1 MLDRTPCLRRWVAS
15 STTSPNQVG
24 VEATN
29 SAEVWMITDPS
40 AILVICA
47 SLREWGCFSLS
58 KSHIFIP
65 ARYMLVPRCASRGNL
80 SFRQRFEPSFHIY
93 SALDLCHSC
102 SLRSTFLLSSKRWSA
117 FICCVSWLLPT
128 IVRLACIFSSVQGSQ
143 SSYTSRHRDCLR

>member
-65 ARYMLVPRCASRGNL
+65 ARYMLVARCASRGLYGHFPRIVTLLRLDEMDGDNQHFAHHCHDRHAL
-80 SFRQRFEPSFHIY
+80 FHAPSHQ
-93 SALDLCHSC
+93 APV
-102 SLRSTFLLSSKRWSA
+102 
-117 FICCVSWLLPT
+117 VSPKGGCFQ
-128 IVRLACIFSSVQGSQ
+128 VNAS
-143 SSYTSRHRDCLR
+143 

>member
-65 ARYMLVPRCASRGNL
+65 ARYMLVARCASRGENRSQMYAMPHL
-80 SFRQRFEPSFHIY
+80 NRFNRLGQPIP
-93 SALDLCHSC
+93 A
-102 SLRSTFLLSSKRWSA
+102 RWY
-117 FICCVSWLLPT
+117 FVGVLGW
-128 IVRLACIFSSVQGSQ
+128 
-143 SSYTSRHRDCLR
+143 D